1 MTYSDFRDRLEG
13 LERRLAEL
21 RAQALRQR
29 AERLASA
36 LADLQIDVGELRAA
50 APPLLIDESGKPGGC
65 AGTERNRA
73 WERALQAEWLAAI
86 GQMVAGLAHESGNAL
101 QRTQAALARLARR
114 VKDRPE
120 ALALVADIQ
129 RAQDH
134 LHRLHEEVRAYAA
147 PVKLEP
153 RPCDLAGVWREAW
166 AQLAVER
173 EGRDAALC
181 EEVGTAG
188 AWVVDPFRLTQ
199 VFRNILENSLA
210 ACPDPVRIVVRTSA
224 AEVEGRPA
232 VRVVVRDNGPGLSP
246 EQRQRIFEPFYT
258 TRTRGTGLGM
268 VISKRI
274 VEAHGGHIAAGGD
287 GRPGAEIVIT
297 LPWRKP

>member
-1 MTYSDFRDRLEG
+1 MGKVFRGPVPVREGIMTYADFWDRLEG
-13 LERRLAEL
+13 LER
-21 RAQALRQR
+21 ALQ
-29 AERLASA
+29 AERLA
-36 LADLQIDVGELRAA
+36 
-50 APPLLIDESGKPGGC
+50 
-65 AGTERNRA
+65 
-73 WERALQAEWLAAI
+73 AI
-86 GQMVAGLAHESGNAL
+86 GRMVVGLAHESGNAL
-101 QRTQAALARLARR
+101 QRTQAALERLARR

-120 ALALVADIQ
+120 ALALIADIQ
-129 RAQDH
+129 QAQDH

-153 RPCDLAGVWREAW
+153 CPCDLAGVWREAW

-181 EEVGTAG
+181 EEVGGAAG

-210 ACPDPVRIVVRTSA
+210 ACPDPVRIAVRTSA

-246 EQRQRIFEPFYT
+246 EQRQKIFEPFYT
-258 TRTRGTGLGM
+258 TRPRGTGLGM
-268 VISKRI
+268 AISKRI

-287 GRPGAEIVIT
+287 GRPGTEIVIT